1 MMDKKALKANSPYL
15 AIITRE
21 TLLFNEMRIT
31 AKLLRQNDNRNKIAE
46 TIIADNLYQYPTE
59 KSLKRHVKTCFK
71 RIDALDSETL
81 IASLSQDNAET
92 AKQIC
97 LYAMMKDSRLV
108 WDFMLTV
115 IGEKYRNLD
124 LSFSA
129 RDVSDFMIRLIE
141 QDDWVA
147 TWSDST
153 VAKIKQVLRKT
164 LVEVGYLDNIR
175 SDHLNTVY
183 LAPVLRDVIIDQ
195 NLDIVLPAY
204 DCFE

>member
-1 MMDKKALKANSPYL
+1 MDKKALKANSPYL

-31 AKLLRQNDNRNKIAE
+31 AKLLKQNDNREKIAE
-46 TIIADNLYQYPTE
+46 TIISDNLYQYPTE
-59 KSLKRHVKTCFK
+59 KSLKRYVKTCFK

>member
-1 MMDKKALKANSPYL
+1 MDKKALKANSPYL
-15 AIITRE
+15 AVITRE

-31 AKLLRQNDNRNKIAE
+31 AKLLRKKENRDKIAE
-46 TIIADNLYQYPTE
+46 IIIADNLYQYPTE
-59 KSLKRHVKTCFK
+59 KSLKRYVKTCFK